1 MMSLENELSLIKE
14 KKNVNVNKDEKNERK
29 GSFVLVNFT

>member
-14 KKNVNVNKDEKNERK
+14 KKNVNVNKDGKNERK